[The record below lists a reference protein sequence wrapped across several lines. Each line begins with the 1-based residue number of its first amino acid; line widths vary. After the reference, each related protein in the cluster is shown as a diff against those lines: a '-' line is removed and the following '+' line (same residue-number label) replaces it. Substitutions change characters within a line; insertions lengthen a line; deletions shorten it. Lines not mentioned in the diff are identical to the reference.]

1 MSQFLIS
8 VMIWY
13 IIWFLI
19 GTIVGSL
26 GTWIYGELTDKVKL
40 AKMGYGLGKIFVLW
54 IINKININCGKE
66 KENKEEKDRKCDASR
81 KGKA

>member
-26 GTWIYGELTDKVKL
+26 VTWAYGELTDKVKL
-40 AKMGYGLGKIFVLW
+40 AKMGYGLGKTFILW
-54 IINKININCGKE
+54 ILGRLKK
-66 KENKEEKDRKCDASR
+66 
-81 KGKA
+81 

>member
-19 GTIVGSL
+19 GAIVGSL
-26 GTWIYGELTDKVKL
+26 VTWAYGELTDKVKL
-40 AKMGYGLGKIFVLW
+40 AKTGYGLGKTFVLW
-54 IINKININCGKE
+54 ILGRFNK
-66 KENKEEKDRKCDASR
+66 
-81 KGKA
+81 